1 MGYYLPWAFGG
12 SIIMAIGNGLVST
25 FKAATT
31 TGEWI
36 GFQIVMGIGRGA
48 GLQMVYPPSI
58 QPIVEEHKTDY

>member
-1 MGYYLPWAFGG
+1 
-12 SIIMAIGNGLVST
+12 MAIGNGLVST

-48 GLQMVYPPSI
+48 GLQMVHPPSI